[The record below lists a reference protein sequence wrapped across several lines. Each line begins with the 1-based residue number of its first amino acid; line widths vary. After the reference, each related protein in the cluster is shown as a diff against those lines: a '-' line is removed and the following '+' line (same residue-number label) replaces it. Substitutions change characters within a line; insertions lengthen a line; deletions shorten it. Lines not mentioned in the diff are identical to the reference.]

1 MITILNTVIPVFL
14 IIAIGFIIGKKIKIN
29 TQPFVDIIVYIA
41 GPFLIFTSLAKSNIE
56 LNDFFVIA
64 IVTVAFT
71 LILWLLAYLIF
82 KIIKSKNYGLYLPMA
97 HGNTGYLGWPVAL
110 FAFGIAGLSRAVIF
124 DAVASVFLFSL
135 GIYVVHRKNE
145 LKEIFKIP
153 LIYALVLGFLFNF
166 FKIPVPKMAFSAL
179 EMIGMI
185 TIPLAL
191 LVLGYKLTEIKLK
204 SAKIAFLASLFK
216 VGIGFLIAFLIVSL
230 FSITGVTRNIILLEA
245 SMPSAVMTMILCQK
259 YKRDAALV
267 ASTVLIS
274 TLISIA
280 TIPLVLWFLSL

>member
-1 MITILNTVIPVFL
+1 MIEILNTVIPVFL
-14 IIAIGFIIGKKIKIN
+14 IIAIGFVIGKKRKIDV
-29 TQPFVDIIVYIA
+29 QPIVDLIVYIA
-41 GPFLIFTSLAKSNIE
+41 GPSLIFVSLAKSNIE
-56 LNDFFVIA
+56 LNDFLTMV
-64 IVTVAFT
+64 IVTVVFT
-71 LILWLLAYLIF
+71 SILWLLAYIIF
-82 KIIKSKNYGLYLPMA
+82 KITKSKNYGLYLPMA
-97 HGNTGYLGWPVAL
+97 HGNTGYLGWPIAL

-135 GIYVVHRKNE
+135 GIYVVHRRNE

-153 LIYALVLGFLFNF
+153 LIYALILGFLFNF

-185 TIPLAL
+185 TIPAAL

-216 VGIGFLIAFLIVSL
+216 IGIGFLVAFLIVAL
-230 FSITGVTRNIILLEA
+230 FSITGITRDIILLEA
-245 SMPSAVMTMILCQK
+245 SMPSAVFTMILCQK

-274 TLISIA
+274 TIISIF
-280 TIPLVLWFLSL
+280 TIPLILLIL

>member
-1 MITILNTVIPVFL
+1 MIEILNTVIPVFL
-14 IIAIGFIIGKKIKIN
+14 IIAIGFIIGKKRKIDV
-29 TQPFVDIIVYIA
+29 QPIVDLIIYIA
-41 GPFLIFTSLAKSNIE
+41 GPSLIFVSLAKSNIE
-56 LNDFFVIA
+56 LNDFLTMV
-64 IVTVAFT
+64 IVTVVFT
-71 LILWLLAYLIF
+71 SILWLLAYIIF
-82 KIIKSKNYGLYLPMA
+82 KITKSKNYGLYLPMA
-97 HGNTGYLGWPVAL
+97 HGNTGYLGWPIAL

-135 GIYVVHRKNE
+135 GIYVVHRRNE

-153 LIYALVLGFLFNF
+153 LIYALILGFLFNF

-185 TIPLAL
+185 TIPAAL

-216 VGIGFLIAFLIVSL
+216 IGIGFLVAFLIVAL
-230 FSITGVTRNIILLEA
+230 FSITGITRDIILLEA
-245 SMPSAVMTMILCQK
+245 SMPSAVFTMILCQK

-274 TLISIA
+274 TIISIF
-280 TIPLVLWFLSL
+280 TIPLILSIL

>member
-1 MITILNTVIPVFL
+1 
-14 IIAIGFIIGKKIKIN
+14 
-29 TQPFVDIIVYIA
+29 
-41 GPFLIFTSLAKSNIE
+41 
-56 LNDFFVIA
+56 
-64 IVTVAFT
+64 
-71 LILWLLAYLIF
+71 
-82 KIIKSKNYGLYLPMA
+82 MA
-97 HGNTGYLGWPVAL
+97 HGNTGYLGWPIAL

-135 GIYVVHRKNE
+135 GIYVVHRRNE

-153 LIYALVLGFLFNF
+153 LIYALILGFLFNF

-185 TIPLAL
+185 TIPAAL

-216 VGIGFLIAFLIVSL
+216 IGIGFLVAFLIVAL
-230 FSITGVTRNIILLEA
+230 FSITGITRDIILLEA
-245 SMPSAVMTMILCQK
+245 SMPSAVFTMILCQK

-274 TLISIA
+274 TIISIF
-280 TIPLVLWFLSL
+280 TIPLILSIL

>member
-1 MITILNTVIPVFL
+1 MIEILNTVIPVFL
-14 IIAIGFIIGKKIKIN
+14 IIAIGFVIGKKRKIDV
-29 TQPFVDIIVYIA
+29 QPIVDLIIYIA
-41 GPFLIFTSLAKSNIE
+41 GPSLIFVSLAKSNIE
-56 LNDFFVIA
+56 LNDFLTMV
-64 IVTVAFT
+64 IVTVVFT
-71 LILWLLAYLIF
+71 SILWLLAYIIF
-82 KIIKSKNYGLYLPMA
+82 KITKSKNYGLYLPMA
-97 HGNTGYLGWPVAL
+97 HGNTGYLGWPIAL

-135 GIYVVHRKNE
+135 GIYVVHRRNE

-153 LIYALVLGFLFNF
+153 LIYALILGFLFNF

-185 TIPLAL
+185 TIPAAL

-216 VGIGFLIAFLIVSL
+216 IGIGFLVAFLIVAL
-230 FSITGVTRNIILLEA
+230 FSITGITRDIILLEA
-245 SMPSAVMTMILCQK
+245 SMPSAVFTMILCQK

-274 TLISIA
+274 TIISIF
-280 TIPLVLWFLSL
+280 TIPLILSIL

>member
-1 MITILNTVIPVFL
+1 MIEILNTVIPVFL
-14 IIAIGFIIGKKIKIN
+14 IIAIGFVIGKKRKIDV
-29 TQPFVDIIVYIA
+29 QPIVDLIIYIA
-41 GPFLIFTSLAKSNIE
+41 GPSLIFVSLAKSNIE
-56 LNDFFVIA
+56 LNDFLTMV
-64 IVTVAFT
+64 IVTVVFT
-71 LILWLLAYLIF
+71 SILWLLAYIIF
-82 KIIKSKNYGLYLPMA
+82 KITKSKNYGLYLPMA
-97 HGNTGYLGWPVAL
+97 HGNTGYLGWPIAL

-135 GIYVVHRKNE
+135 GIYVVHRRNE

-153 LIYALVLGFLFNF
+153 LIYALILGFLFNF

-185 TIPLAL
+185 TIPAAL

-216 VGIGFLIAFLIVSL
+216 IGIGFLVAFLIVAL
-230 FSITGVTRNIILLEA
+230 FSITGITRDIILLEA
-245 SMPSAVMTMILCQK
+245 SMPSAVFTMILCQK
-259 YKRDAALV
+259 YKRDAAFV

-274 TLISIA
+274 TIISIF
-280 TIPLVLWFLSL
+280 TIPLILSIL

>member
-1 MITILNTVIPVFL
+1 MIEILNTVIPVFL
-14 IIAIGFIIGKKIKIN
+14 IIAIGFVIGKKRKIDV
-29 TQPFVDIIVYIA
+29 QPIVDLIVYIA
-41 GPFLIFTSLAKSNIE
+41 GPSLIFVSLAKSNIE
-56 LNDFFVIA
+56 LNDFLTMV
-64 IVTVAFT
+64 IVTVVFT
-71 LILWLLAYLIF
+71 SILWLLAYIIF
-82 KIIKSKNYGLYLPMA
+82 KITKSKNYGLYLPMA
-97 HGNTGYLGWPVAL
+97 HGNTGYLGWPIAL

-135 GIYVVHRKNE
+135 GIYVVHRRNE

-153 LIYALVLGFLFNF
+153 LIYALILGFLFNF

-185 TIPLAL
+185 TIPAAL

-216 VGIGFLIAFLIVSL
+216 IGIGFLVAFLIVAL
-230 FSITGVTRNIILLEA
+230 FSITGITRNIILLEA
-245 SMPSAVMTMILCQK
+245 SMPSAVFTMILCQK

-274 TLISIA
+274 TIISIF
-280 TIPLVLWFLSL
+280 TIPLILLIL

>member
-1 MITILNTVIPVFL
+1 MIEILNTVIPVFL
-14 IIAIGFIIGKKIKIN
+14 IIAIGFVIGKKRKIDV
-29 TQPFVDIIVYIA
+29 QPIVDLIVYIA
-41 GPFLIFTSLAKSNIE
+41 GPSLIFVSLAKSNIE
-56 LNDFFVIA
+56 LNDFLTMV
-64 IVTVAFT
+64 IVTVVFT
-71 LILWLLAYLIF
+71 SILWLLAYIIF
-82 KIIKSKNYGLYLPMA
+82 KITKSKNYGLYLPMA
-97 HGNTGYLGWPVAL
+97 HGNTGYLGWPIAL

-135 GIYVVHRKNE
+135 GIYVVHRRNE

-153 LIYALVLGFLFNF
+153 LIYALILGFLFNF

-185 TIPLAL
+185 TIPAAL

-216 VGIGFLIAFLIVSL
+216 IGIGFLVAFLIVAL
-230 FSITGVTRNIILLEA
+230 FSITGITRDIILLEA
-245 SMPSAVMTMILCQK
+245 SMPSAVFTMILCQK

-274 TLISIA
+274 TIISIF
-280 TIPLVLWFLSL
+280 TIPLILSIL

>member
-1 MITILNTVIPVFL
+1 MIEILNTVIPVFL
-14 IIAIGFIIGKKIKIN
+14 IIAIGFVIGKKRKIDV
-29 TQPFVDIIVYIA
+29 QPIVDLIIYIA
-41 GPFLIFTSLAKSNIE
+41 GPSLIFVSLAKSNIE
-56 LNDFFVIA
+56 LNDFLTMV
-64 IVTVAFT
+64 IVTVVFT
-71 LILWLLAYLIF
+71 SILWLLAYIIF
-82 KIIKSKNYGLYLPMA
+82 KITKSKNYGLYLPMA
-97 HGNTGYLGWPVAL
+97 HGNTGYLGWPIAL
-110 FAFGIAGLSRAVIF
+110 FAFCIAGLSRSVIF
-124 DAVASVFLFSL
+124 DAVVSVFLFSL
-135 GIYVVHRKNE
+135 GIYVVHRRNE

-153 LIYALVLGFLFNF
+153 LIYALILGFLFNF

-185 TIPLAL
+185 TIPAAL

-216 VGIGFLIAFLIVSL
+216 IGIGFLVAFLIVAL
-230 FSITGVTRNIILLEA
+230 FSITGITRNIILLEA
-245 SMPSAVMTMILCQK
+245 SMPSAVFTMILCQK

-280 TIPLVLWFLSL
+280 TIPLILWFLLL

>member
-1 MITILNTVIPVFL
+1 MIEILNTVIPVFL
-14 IIAIGFIIGKKIKIN
+14 IIAIGFIIGKKRKIDV
-29 TQPFVDIIVYIA
+29 QPIVDLIIYIA
-41 GPFLIFTSLAKSNIE
+41 GPSLIFVSLAKSNIE
-56 LNDFFVIA
+56 LNDFLTMV

-71 LILWLLAYLIF
+71 LILWLLAYIIF
-82 KIIKSKNYGLYLPMA
+82 KITKSKNYGLYLLMA
-97 HGNTGYLGWPVAL
+97 HGNTGYLGWPIAL

-135 GIYVVHRKNE
+135 GIYVVHRRNE

-153 LIYALVLGFLFNF
+153 LIYALILGFLFNF

-185 TIPLAL
+185 TIPAAL

-216 VGIGFLIAFLIVSL
+216 IGIGFLVAFLIVAL
-230 FSITGVTRNIILLEA
+230 FSITGITRDIILLEA
-245 SMPSAVMTMILCQK
+245 SMPSAVFTMILCQK

-274 TLISIA
+274 TIISIF
-280 TIPLVLWFLSL
+280 TIPLILSIL

>member
-1 MITILNTVIPVFL
+1 MIEILNTVIPVFL
-14 IIAIGFIIGKKIKIN
+14 IIAIGFIIGKKRKIDV
-29 TQPFVDIIVYIA
+29 QPIVDLIIYIA
-41 GPFLIFTSLAKSNIE
+41 GPSLIFVSLAKSNIE
-56 LNDFFVIA
+56 LNDFLTMV
-64 IVTVAFT
+64 IVTVVFT
-71 LILWLLAYLIF
+71 LILWLLAYIIF
-82 KIIKSKNYGLYLPMA
+82 KITKSKNYGLYLPMA
-97 HGNTGYLGWPVAL
+97 HGNTGYLGWPIAL

-135 GIYVVHRKNE
+135 GIYVVHRRNE

-153 LIYALVLGFLFNF
+153 LIYALILGFLFNF

-185 TIPLAL
+185 TIPAAL

-216 VGIGFLIAFLIVSL
+216 IGIGFLVAFLIVAL
-230 FSITGVTRNIILLEA
+230 FSITGITRDIILLEA
-245 SMPSAVMTMILCQK
+245 SMPSAVFTMILCQK

-274 TLISIA
+274 TIISIF
-280 TIPLVLWFLSL
+280 TIPLILSIL

>member
-1 MITILNTVIPVFL
+1 MIEILNTVIPVFL
-14 IIAIGFIIGKKIKIN
+14 IIAIGFVIGKKRKIDV
-29 TQPFVDIIVYIA
+29 QPIVDLIVYIA
-41 GPFLIFTSLAKSNIE
+41 GPSLIFVSLAKSNIE
-56 LNDFFVIA
+56 LNDFLTMV

-71 LILWLLAYLIF
+71 LILWLLAYIIF
-82 KIIKSKNYGLYLPMA
+82 KITKSKNYGLYLPMA
-97 HGNTGYLGWPVAL
+97 HGNTGYLGWPIAL

-135 GIYVVHRKNE
+135 GIYVVHRRNE

-153 LIYALVLGFLFNF
+153 LIYALILGFLFNF

-185 TIPLAL
+185 TIPAAL

-216 VGIGFLIAFLIVSL
+216 IGIGFLVAFLIVAL
-230 FSITGVTRNIILLEA
+230 FSITGITRDIILLEA
-245 SMPSAVMTMILCQK
+245 SMPSAVFTMILCQK

-274 TLISIA
+274 TIISIF
-280 TIPLVLWFLSL
+280 TIPLILLIL

>member
-14 IIAIGFIIGKKIKIN
+14 IIAIGFIIGKKRKIN
-29 TQPFVDIIVYIA
+29 AQPIVDLIVYIA
-41 GPFLIFTSLAKSNIE
+41 GPSLIFSSLVKSNME
-56 LNDFFVIA
+56 LNDFLTMV

-82 KIIKSKNYGLYLPMA
+82 KITKSRKYGLYLPMA

-110 FAFGIAGLSRAVIF
+110 FAFGIPGLSRAVIF

-135 GIYVVHRKNE
+135 GIYVAHHKNE
-145 LKEIFKIP
+145 LKEVFKIP

-166 FKIPVPKMAFSAL
+166 FKMPIPKMIFSSI

-185 TIPLAL
+185 TIPAAL

-204 SAKIAFLASLFK
+204 SARIAFLASLFK
-216 VGIGFLIAFLIVSL
+216 IGIGFLVAFLIVAL
-230 FSITGVTRNIILLEA
+230 FSITGITKNIILLEA
-245 SMPSAVMTMILCQK
+245 SMPSAVFTMILCQK

-280 TIPLVLWFLSL
+280 TIPLILWFLSL

>member
-1 MITILNTVIPVFL
+1 MIEILNTVIPVFL
-14 IIAIGFIIGKKIKIN
+14 IIAIGFIIGKKRKIDV
-29 TQPFVDIIVYIA
+29 QPIVDLIIYIA
-41 GPFLIFTSLAKSNIE
+41 GPSLIFISLAKSNIE
-56 LNDFFVIA
+56 LNDFLTIV
-64 IVTVAFT
+64 IVTVTFT
-71 LILWLLAYLIF
+71 LILWLLAYIIF
-82 KIIKSKNYGLYLPMA
+82 KITKSKNYGLYLPMA
-97 HGNTGYLGWPVAL
+97 HGNTGYLGWPIAL

-135 GIYVVHRKNE
+135 GIYVVHRRNE

-153 LIYALVLGFLFNF
+153 LIYALILGFLFNF

-185 TIPLAL
+185 TIPAAL

-216 VGIGFLIAFLIVSL
+216 IGIGFLVAFLIVAL
-230 FSITGVTRNIILLEA
+230 FSITGITRDIILLEA
-245 SMPSAVMTMILCQK
+245 SMPSAVFTMILCQK

-274 TLISIA
+274 TIISIF
-280 TIPLVLWFLSL
+280 TIPLILLIL

>member
-1 MITILNTVIPVFL
+1 MIEILNTVIPVFL
-14 IIAIGFIIGKKIKIN
+14 IIAIGFVIGKKRKIDV
-29 TQPFVDIIVYIA
+29 QPIVDLIIYIA
-41 GPFLIFTSLAKSNIE
+41 GPSLIFVSLAKSNIE
-56 LNDFFVIA
+56 LNDFLTMV
-64 IVTVAFT
+64 IVTVVFT
-71 LILWLLAYLIF
+71 SILWLLAYIIF
-82 KIIKSKNYGLYLPMA
+82 KITKSKNYGLYLPMA
-97 HGNTGYLGWPVAL
+97 HGNTGYLGWPIAL
-110 FAFGIAGLSRAVIF
+110 FAYGIAGLSRAVIF

-135 GIYVVHRKNE
+135 GIYVVHRRNE

-153 LIYALVLGFLFNF
+153 LIYALILGFLFNF

-185 TIPLAL
+185 TIPAAL

-216 VGIGFLIAFLIVSL
+216 IGIGFLVAFLIVAL
-230 FSITGVTRNIILLEA
+230 FSITGITRDIILLEA
-245 SMPSAVMTMILCQK
+245 SMPSAVFTMILCQK

-274 TLISIA
+274 TIISIF
-280 TIPLVLWFLSL
+280 TIPLILSIL